1 MTDAMTLSPKDL
13 SEPALRARGVDQ
25 VHALPHCTDRELR
38 TFTKPVIRPD
48 VQAFLDLREA
58 NPGPVLTAANIA
70 EMRALASRGMAM
82 LDLRLGELD
91 VNRDVVMPGPGGDIA
106 LRLFDTRASREP
118 GPAVVFFHGG
128 GFVMGNIETHASI
141 CAEIARRLDL
151 PVISVD
157 YRLAPEHPW
166 PAAPDDAEAAAR
178 WIAMNGPAFDRDIT
192 GLVLAGDSA
201 GGNLAIVTG
210 LALRNRPAACPV
222 ILQMMLY
229 PMTDPQG
236 HYPSNDAFGD
246 GYMLDAA
253 QSHWFVEQYKP
264 DPSHWRAAPVHADL
278 HGSPPTVV
286 VTAELD
292 PLRDQG
298 HAYAAKLIAAG
309 VRTTIREVAG
319 TIHGFAGFRRLIPSA
334 QEDLVD
340 ALASAQAMIQDP
352 KFRRVTEQ

>member
-1 MTDAMTLSPKDL
+1 LKTL
-13 SEPALRARGVDQ
+13 
-25 VHALPHCTDRELR
+25 
-38 TFTKPVIRPD
+38 TKPFVRPD

-58 NPGPVLTAANIA
+58 NPGPALTAGNIA
-70 EMRALASRGMAM
+70 EMRALASRGMMM
-82 LDLRLGELD
+82 LDVRLGDLD
-91 VNRDVVMPGPGGDIA
+91 VTRDFVMPGPGGDIA

-128 GFVMGNIETHASI
+128 GFVMGNIDTHASI

-178 WIAMNGPAFDRDIT
+178 WIATNGVAFDRDIT
-192 GLVLAGDSA
+192 GLVLSGDSA

-210 LALRNRPAACPV
+210 LALRDRPAAVPV

-229 PMTDPQG
+229 PMTDPLG
-236 HYPSNDAFGD
+236 HYPSNDAFSE
-246 GYMLDAA
+246 GYLLDAA
-253 QSHWFVEQYKP
+253 QTRWFVEQYKP
-264 DPSHWRAAPVHADL
+264 DPRHWRAAPAHADL
-278 HGSPPTVV
+278 RGSPPTLV

-298 HAYAAKLIAAG
+298 HAYATKLVAAG
-309 VRTTIREVAG
+309 ARTTYREVTG
-319 TIHGFAGFRRLIPSA
+319 TIHGFAGYRRLIPSA
-334 QEDLVD
+334 QDDLVG
-340 ALASAQAMIQDP
+340 ALASARMMMQDAELQ
-352 KFRRVTEQ
+352 RATEQ